1 MIARFLSAAALAG
14 LLLPTAALAADLGE
28 GIYEPPARSW
38 CPPPGTP
45 KAYRQLKF
53 GQANKPLLYVTP
65 YDPPYQIYVEP
76 QVAFLVSD
84 SCPNQYRQN
93 WYEGKLWYYN
103 AGSPQGPDSFRIIK
117 QN

>member
-1 MIARFLSAAALAG
+1 MIARLLSAAALAG
-14 LLLPTAALAADLGE
+14 FLMPAPALAADMGQ
-28 GIYEPPARSW
+28 GIYEPPVRAW

-45 KAYRQLKF
+45 KAYRQLTK
-53 GQANKPLLYVTP
+53 GDDSRPLLYVTP

-76 QVAFLVSD
+76 RLAYIVSD

-103 AGSPQGPDSFRIIK
+103 AGSPQGPDSFRII
-117 QN
+117 QPN